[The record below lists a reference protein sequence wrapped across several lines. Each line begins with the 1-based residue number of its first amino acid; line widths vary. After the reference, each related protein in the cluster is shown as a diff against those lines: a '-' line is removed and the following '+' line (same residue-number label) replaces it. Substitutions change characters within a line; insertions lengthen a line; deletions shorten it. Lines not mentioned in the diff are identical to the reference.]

1 MEPVREQNAVRLS
14 SKRAFDELVLID
26 FQIKRQLFTD
36 DLKNASLV
44 DIDYLQVIRASLF
57 NFIFSFSIGF
67 FLYNTVTFLESS
79 LASSFRTGLLDQG
92 KPALS

>member
-1 MEPVREQNAVRLS
+1 MEPVREQNAVRLA

-26 FQIKRQLFTD
+26 FTLKRQLFTD
-36 DLKNASLV
+36 DVRNASLV

-79 LASSFRTGLLDQG
+79 LSSSFRTGLLGQG